1 MSLMTEIKASNEDN
15 KALNPF
21 FNSPGMPITI

>member
-21 FNSPGMPITI
+21 LNTSVMPIPI